1 MDMSVA
7 EWWRAMR
14 LFEENPGDYGSFGI
28 YWRIADDEDIPNRLA
43 GPRGRSRA
51 TAHGAAI
58 RARRHDAPYGQHE
71 ASSAHRGPSSRAS
84 LGRNRSPEFA
94 FGVKVAIYFSNF
106 AASSEPPV
114 TLPAE

>member
-1 MDMSVA
+1 
-7 EWWRAMR
+7 MR
-14 LFEENPGDYGSFGI
+14 PTAST
-28 YWRIADDEDIPNRLA
+28 RLL
-43 GPRGRSRA
+43 
-51 TAHGAAI
+51 
-58 RARRHDAPYGQHE
+58 RRT
-71 ASSAHRGPSSRAS
+71 GPSSRAS